1 MIRRTLSHI
10 EKAVHGWGLAEPDYN
25 LEIYGV
31 TTDSRAVI
39 KGNLFFPL
47 VGEKFNG
54 HEFVASALKNGASAI
69 IWQESEGNPPKDVPV
84 IFVKD
89 TLRALQL
96 LAEAYLNEV
105 NPKIVGITGSNG
117 KTTTKDMVASVLET
131 TYKVHKTKGNFNNHI
146 GLPITV
152 LNMEEKTEIAILEM
166 GMSGKGEIELLSKI
180 AKPDVAIITN
190 IGEAHLMDL
199 GSREG
204 IADAKLEIVKG
215 LKEDGILIYHGDEPL
230 LEERVQALPIK
241 TITFGERS
249 QNDFV
254 ATNMKQAINGT
265 SFQVNNVEYTIPV
278 LGKHNVLNALAAY
291 AVAKHFE
298 VQEDA
303 IIQGFSQLK
312 VTGMR
317 LELIETEQGVS
328 FINDAY
334 NASPSSMRAAINL
347 LVDLDGFNQKIVVLG
362 DMLELG
368 EEEKEYHYQIGAS
381 IDSAK
386 IDYVFTYGSLG
397 KEIARGAEE
406 KFSPNVIHHFDDK
419 NALIKQLKSYLQPK
433 DIVLVKASRGMR
445 LEEVVNAL
453 TN

>member
-1 MIRRTLSHI
+1 MLSHI
-10 EKAVHGWGLAEPDYN
+10 EKVIHGWGLAEKDYN

-54 HEFVASALKNGASAI
+54 HEFVSSALENGASAI
-69 IWQESEGNPPKDVPV
+69 VWQESEANPPKDVPV

-105 NPKIVGITGSNG
+105 KPKVVGITGSNG
-117 KTTTKDMVASVLET
+117 KTTTKDMVTAVLET

-146 GLPITV
+146 GLPLTV
-152 LNMEEKTEIAILEM
+152 LNMEETTEIAILEM

-215 LKEDGILIYHGDEPL
+215 LKEDGVLIYHGDEPL
-230 LEERVQALPIK
+230 LEERVHALPIR

-278 LGKHNVLNALAAY
+278 LGKHNVQNALAAY
-291 AVAKHFE
+291 AVAKHFK

-303 IIQGFSQLK
+303 MIQGFSQLK

-328 FINDAY
+328 VINDAY

-368 EEEKEYHYQIGAS
+368 EAEKEYHYQIGAS

-386 IDYVFTYGSLG
+386 IDHVFTYGSLG

-406 KFSPNVIHHFDDK
+406 KFSPDVIHHFDDK

-433 DIVLVKASRGMR
+433 DIVLIKASRGMR
-445 LEEVVNAL
+445 LEEVVNAI

>member
-10 EKAVHGWGLAEPDYN
+10 EKVVHGWGLAEKDYN
-25 LEIYGV
+25 LEIFGV

-54 HEFVASALKNGASAI
+54 HEFVASALENGASAI
-69 IWQESEGNPPKDVPV
+69 VWQESEGNPPKDVPV

-89 TLRALQL
+89 TLRALQQ

-105 NPKIVGITGSNG
+105 RPKIVGITGSNG
-117 KTTTKDMVASVLET
+117 KTTTKDMVAALLET

-146 GLPITV
+146 GLPLTV
-152 LNMEEKTEIAILEM
+152 LNMEEETEIAILEM
-166 GMSGKGEIELLSKI
+166 GMSGKGEIELLSNI

-190 IGEAHLMDL
+190 IGESHLMDL

-215 LKEDGILIYHGDEPL
+215 LKEDGVLIYHGDEPL
-230 LEERVQALPIK
+230 LEERVQALLIK
-241 TITFGERS
+241 TITFGEHS

-291 AVAKHFE
+291 AVAKHFK

-303 IIQGFSQLK
+303 MIQGFSQLK

-328 FINDAY
+328 VINDAY
-334 NASPSSMRAAINL
+334 NASPSSMKAAINL

-368 EEEKEYHYQIGAS
+368 EAEKEYHYQIGAS
-381 IDSAK
+381 IDSSK
-386 IDYVFTYGSLG
+386 IDYVITYGSLG
-397 KEIARGAEE
+397 KEIARGAAE
-406 KFSPNVIHHFDDK
+406 KFSPDVIHHFDDK
-419 NALIKQLKSYLQPK
+419 NELIKQLKSYLQPK

-445 LEEVVNAL
+445 LEEVVNAI